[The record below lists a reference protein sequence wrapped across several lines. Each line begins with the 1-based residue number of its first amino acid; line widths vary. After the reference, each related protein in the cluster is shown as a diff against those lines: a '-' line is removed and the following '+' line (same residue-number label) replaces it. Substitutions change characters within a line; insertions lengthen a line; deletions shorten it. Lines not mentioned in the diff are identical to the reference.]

1 MTPNEIITAGISGLA
16 LIVAGLALIYSRRS
30 AEAAQKSADVAHR
43 ANDLMAR
50 QLELTTEEQ
59 KRQAQKELM
68 ENRPLFAWDN
78 GPCDGHYK
86 SFTFVNQGGTM
97 SNATVTNDAGL
108 QSVISPKSVIASN
121 QPGAV
126 TFHWANQERPKNFN
140 FVVEFDDKLNV
151 RQKVGFTVS
160 SHPNGN
166 LNLPEPAA
174 SNKN

>member
-1 MTPNEIITAGISGLA
+1 MSTSDLILLAQTGVGIITLA
-16 LIVAGLALIYSRRS
+16 VLVWYTYETRKIRLDANSQNKLI
-30 AEAAQKSADVAHR
+30 AEQLLVMQQSLDFERHR
-43 ANDLMAR
+43 ETQM
-50 QLELTTEEQ
+50 
-59 KRQAQKELM
+59 
-68 ENRPLFAWDN
+68 NRPLFAWDN

-86 SFTFVNQGGTM
+86 SFTFVNKGGTM

-108 QSVISPKSVIASN
+108 QSEISPKSVIASN

-126 TFHWANQERPKNFN
+126 TFHWANQERPKTFN